1 MAGHGSCRALRW
13 GAPPAPTGG
22 AKKAKA
28 PKQAPKKAP
37 PKKEKAPKKALPA
50 KQEEK
55 PCGMFRAQETKKPAT
70 QAASAPPPAAVAAPA
85 DGRTA
90 DAACQRA
97 VALKARLAALQLPA
111 ADAAP
116 LAQRLDRLLQ
126 AATSRGGTAAG
137 ASMSSGSGSSAGAQD
152 GVGVA
157 IVVDERAQEGG
168 EWLEVVPS
176 PKAKPGKAA
185 AGKATAKTAQAKAGA
200 KGGAAAAALPK
211 LPNENIPVIA
221 RGVVVRA
228 GTTRGPR
235 RGGAGGAGRKRLPE
249 RRCSLP
255 SAGAHYC

>member
-37 PKKEKAPKKALPA
+37 PKKEKAPKTAPPA

-70 QAASAPPPAAVAAPA
+70 KAAIAPPPAAMAAPA

-116 LAQRLDRLLQ
+116 LAQQLDRLLQ
-126 AATSRGGTAAG
+126 AATSRGGTC
-137 ASMSSGSGSSAGAQD
+137 SGSSAGAQD

-176 PKAKPGKAA
+176 PKAKAGKAA
-185 AGKATAKTAQAKAGA
+185 AGGASRQELIGALDAEQQDTTTIRAVLKMLVAGWDEAQT
-200 KGGAAAAALPK
+200 
-211 LPNENIPVIA
+211 
-221 RGVVVRA
+221 RGVSC
-228 GTTRGPR
+228 G
-235 RGGAGGAGRKRLPE
+235 L
-249 RRCSLP
+249 
-255 SAGAHYC
+255 